1 MAKTFLQVFKTDV
14 FSEFY
19 EKKILIQIIE
29 PFRIDFSDKKSA
41 YTKPDAPYYVD
52 NGSSTQVVIQYE
64 SSPLDAADDKCPKC
78 LGSSSGLFLTHLS
91 PSDTGCS
98 GCSDFGEI
106 CW

>member
-1 MAKTFLQVFKTDV
+1 MSLM
-14 FSEFY
+14 
-19 EKKILIQIIE
+19 KKILIHIIE
-29 PFRIDFSDKKSA
+29 PLRIDFSDKKSA

-52 NGSSTQVVIQYE
+52 NGPSTQVVIQYE

-78 LGSSSGLFLTHLS
+78 LGSSSGLFLIHFISSATES
-91 PSDTGCS
+91 N